1 MKITVKDC
9 LSLKAFTPS
18 ILAAGKKYVEN
29 RIRSVSVMD
38 QETASEAVQENG
50 VREQLVL
57 TSFSGL
63 AKKPKV
69 RKEIDEQLAVTKD
82 EYGSHAAWV

>member
-29 RIRSVSVMD
+29 RIRSVLIGKCVGYKLLHLNPSKIRQSV
-38 QETASEAVQENG
+38 SN
-50 VREQLVL
+50 
-57 TSFSGL
+57 
-63 AKKPKV
+63 
-69 RKEIDEQLAVTKD
+69 EIQTPVYWYFTQ
-82 EYGSHAAWV
+82 Y